1 MWVRASRYN
10 VLNSRRNAREVVWY
24 EQSTFLMDVQA
35 NPGLGFRVEGFLGFG
50 VPYFN
55 TFFLKE
61 PL

>member
-35 NPGLGFRVEGFLGFG
+35 NPGLGFRVLGFLGFWS
-50 VPYFN
+50 PI
-55 TFFLKE
+55 L
-61 PL
+61 